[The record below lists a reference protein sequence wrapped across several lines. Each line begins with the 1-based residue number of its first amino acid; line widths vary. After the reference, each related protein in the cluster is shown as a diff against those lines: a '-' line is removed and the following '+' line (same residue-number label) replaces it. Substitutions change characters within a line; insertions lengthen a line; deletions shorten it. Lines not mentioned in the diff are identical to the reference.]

1 MIICDSGYDSEAN
14 VVFIYENELKSLIMP
29 KIISRYINN
38 QMRTNDKDLEKL
50 SGEITIVDDNSLEK
64 NPQSRYATNLERL
77 FMQKQP
83 TSNAL

>member
-38 QMRTNDKDLEKL
+38 QMRTNDKDLEKIK
-50 SGEITIVDDNSLEK
+50 SIFV
-64 NPQSRYATNLERL
+64 QA
-77 FMQKQP
+77 Q
-83 TSNAL
+83 